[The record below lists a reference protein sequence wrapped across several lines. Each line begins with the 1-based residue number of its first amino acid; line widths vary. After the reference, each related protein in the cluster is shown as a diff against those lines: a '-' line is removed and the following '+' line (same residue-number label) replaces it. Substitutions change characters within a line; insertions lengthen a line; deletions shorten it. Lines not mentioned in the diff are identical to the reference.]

1 MKANNSDG
9 SSGLASS
16 AAPSS
21 KQKRKQMRKQKQEQF
36 AREQEQLKHEQD
48 KDGQG
53 NAVGKMYTVQTIDNI
68 VGVMHFLSTVSFAPP
83 WVICIPMG
91 DVNNSLADMPGHF
104 LGL

>member
-36 AREQEQLKHEQD
+36 AREQEQMQHKQD
-48 KDGQG
+48 KDDQG
-53 NAVGKMYTVQTIDNI
+53 KAVGKMCTVQTVDYSRSCPFSVCYI
-68 VGVMHFLSTVSFAPP
+68 LCTT
-83 WVICIPMG
+83 
-91 DVNNSLADMPGHF
+91 
-104 LGL
+104 LGNLYTDGGR